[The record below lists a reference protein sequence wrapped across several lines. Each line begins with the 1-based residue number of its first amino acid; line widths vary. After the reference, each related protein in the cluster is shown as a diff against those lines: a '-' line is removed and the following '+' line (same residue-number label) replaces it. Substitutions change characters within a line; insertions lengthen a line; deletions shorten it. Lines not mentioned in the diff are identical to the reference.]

1 MKTRRTVM
9 LRLWR
14 KSGGRGDQEALAPVV
29 EVRDLSPH
37 LQRDLN
43 LREVDDYLST
53 ESIRHRKLPP
63 NRLF

>member
-1 MKTRRTVM
+1 M

-14 KSGGRGDQEALAPVV
+14 KADGRRDQDALAPSV
-29 EVRDLSPH
+29 EVRNLSRH

-43 LREVDDYLST
+43 LREVDDFLST
-53 ESIRHRKLPP
+53 ESIRYRKLPQ

>member
-1 MKTRRTVM
+1 M

-14 KSGGRGDQEALAPVV
+14 KAGGRGDQEALAPVV
-29 EVRDLSPH
+29 EVRDLSLH

-43 LREVDDYLST
+43 LRELDDFLSD
-53 ESIRHRKLPP
+53 ESIRYRKLPP

>member
-1 MKTRRTVM
+1 M

-14 KSGGRGDQEALAPVV
+14 KAGGPRDREALAPVV
-29 EVRDLSPH
+29 ELRELSLH

-43 LREVDDYLST
+43 LREEEDFLSA
-53 ESIRHRKLPP
+53 ESIRYRKLPQ

>member
-1 MKTRRTVM
+1 M

-14 KSGGRGDQEALAPVV
+14 KADGRGDEAALAPVV

-43 LREVDDYLST
+43 LREVDDFLSP
-53 ESIRHRKLPP
+53 ESIRYRKLPP

>member
-1 MKTRRTVM
+1 M

-14 KSGGRGDQEALAPVV
+14 KAGGRRDQEALAPAM
-29 EVRDLSPH
+29 EVRNLSRH

-43 LREVDDYLST
+43 LREVDDFLST
-53 ESIRHRKLPP
+53 ESIRRRKLPQ

>member
-1 MKTRRTVM
+1 M

-14 KSGGRGDQEALAPVV
+14 KPDGREAQFALPPVV
-29 EVRDLSPH
+29 DVSDLSPH

-43 LREVDDYLST
+43 LRGVDDFLSA
-53 ESIRHRKLPP
+53 ESIRDRKLPP

>member
-1 MKTRRTVM
+1 M

-14 KSGGRGDQEALAPVV
+14 KAGGREDWQALPPVV
-29 EVRDLSPH
+29 DVSGLSLH

-43 LREVDDYLST
+43 LRQEEDFLSP
-53 ESIRHRKLPP
+53 ESIRYRKLPL

>member
-1 MKTRRTVM
+1 M

-14 KSGGRGDQEALAPVV
+14 KADGRGDVDALPPVV
-29 EVRDLSPH
+29 EVRDLSLH

-43 LREVDDYLST
+43 LREVEDFLSA
-53 ESIRHRKLPP
+53 ESIRYRKLPQ

>member
-1 MKTRRTVM
+1 M

-14 KSGGRGDQEALAPVV
+14 KAGGPGDQETLAPAV

-43 LREVDDYLST
+43 LREVDDFLST
-53 ESIRHRKLPP
+53 ESIRYRKLPQ

>member
-1 MKTRRTVM
+1 M

-14 KSGGRGDQEALAPVV
+14 KAGGTGDQEALAPMV

-43 LREVDDYLST
+43 LREVDDFLST
-53 ESIRHRKLPP
+53 ESIRYRKLPQ

>member
-1 MKTRRTVM
+1 M

-14 KSGGRGDQEALAPVV
+14 KAGGRGEEALAPAV
-29 EVRDLSPH
+29 EVRNLSLH

-43 LREVDDYLST
+43 LQELDDFLSD
-53 ESIRHRKLPP
+53 ESIRYRKLPP

>member
-1 MKTRRTVM
+1 M

-14 KSGGRGDQEALAPVV
+14 KTGGRRDQEALAPVV
-29 EVRDLSPH
+29 EVRNLSRH

-43 LREVDDYLST
+43 LREVDDFLST
-53 ESIRHRKLPP
+53 ESIRYRKLPQ

>member
-1 MKTRRTVM
+1 M

-14 KSGGRGDQEALAPVV
+14 KAGGHRDEDALTPAI
-29 EVRDLSPH
+29 EVRNLSRH

-43 LREVDDYLST
+43 LREVDDFLST
-53 ESIRHRKLPP
+53 ESIRYRKLPQ

>member
-1 MKTRRTVM
+1 M

-14 KSGGRGDQEALAPVV
+14 KAGGRRDLEALAPVV
-29 EVRDLSPH
+29 EVRGLSRH

-43 LREVDDYLST
+43 LREVDDFLSA
-53 ESIRHRKLPP
+53 ESIRDRKLPP